1 MDNKLLA
8 SKCLKGDQ
16 KACKEL
22 YDSYAPSMMA
32 VCQRYCKSQEQAE
45 DCLQDGFIKVF
56 VHLESWNA
64 SGDLGAW
71 IRRIIVN
78 TCLSSLKNAKA
89 QWVNFEDEVVMAV
102 SVECDAVSRL
112 GFQELEEL
120 LLNMPIGYRTVFNL
134 HVIEGYGYDEI
145 ATMLQITESTCRSQM
160 HKAKNCLAKKITE
173 LQPEVKYAV

>member
-32 VCQRYCKSQEQAE
+32 VCRRYCKSQ
-45 DCLQDGFIKVF
+45 
-56 VHLESWNA
+56 
-64 SGDLGAW
+64 
-71 IRRIIVN
+71 
-78 TCLSSLKNAKA
+78 
-89 QWVNFEDEVVMAV
+89 
-102 SVECDAVSRL
+102 
-112 GFQELEEL
+112 L
-120 LLNMPIGYRTVFNL
+120 LLKMPIGYRTVFNL

-173 LQPEVKYAV
+173 LQPEVKYAVWQTIGWIL